1 MIAIILAAGYA
12 TRMYPL
18 TLNFPKPLLELGGKP
33 ILDWLCQDLN
43 TCGIEHFYVV
53 TNHKFYPNFLTWA
66 ANKPKVTILDDG
78 TQSNE
83 TRLGALR
90 DITFALD
97 YIAGKHVTAS
107 DSHIATSVPE
117 VNASPKASTPDSA
130 SGHISDCISGGATTS
145 DTPFHDTLV
154 LAGDNVLDFSFSAF
168 LSYARQKGT
177 SCVMRHYQPELSRLR
192 RTGVCVI
199 DDCDLILSMEE
210 KPQNPQSN
218 WAVPP
223 FYYYTATDLP
233 LLYTALQE
241 GLNPDA
247 PGSFVSYL
255 AQRRPVHAFLM
266 NGHRYDV
273 GSIEGYEQLKATY
286 KGISCMFNKTCRR
299 R

>member
-66 ANKPKVTILDDG
+66 ADKPNVTILDDG

-97 YIAGKHVTAS
+97 YIATSAPEVSVSPQAPFHDTLS
-107 DSHIATSVPE
+107 DSVS
-117 VNASPKASTPDSA
+117 
-130 SGHISDCISGGATTS
+130 
-145 DTPFHDTLV
+145 TPFHDTLV

-168 LSYARQKGT
+168 LAYARQKGT

-199 DDCDLILSMEE
+199 DDSDLILSMEE

-286 KGISCMFNKTCRR
+286 KGF
-299 R
+299 